1 MTAVVAALKE
11 LDKETASM
19 IKRII
24 VSLFEL
30 TGERAKE
37 EIKEGIQERAEEGRM
52 RLEEGRQKMEESRL
66 RKEEKKKRRFS
77 SHEGEHKDRK

>member
-1 MTAVVAALKE
+1 M
-11 LDKETASM
+11 
-19 IKRII
+19 
-24 VSLFEL
+24 LF
-30 TGERAKE
+30 RS
-37 EIKEGIQERAEEGRM
+37 IQERAEEGRM